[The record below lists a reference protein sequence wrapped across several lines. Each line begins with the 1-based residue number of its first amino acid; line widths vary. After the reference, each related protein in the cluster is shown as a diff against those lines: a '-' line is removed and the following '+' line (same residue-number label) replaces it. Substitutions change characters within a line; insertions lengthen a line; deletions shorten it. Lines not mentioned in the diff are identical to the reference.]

1 MLSHLQNNAGG
12 PRLKTFILENREL
25 YRLLLAKIVSEKS
38 GHEVVFFSSPEE
50 LENNHDTRDL
60 ELIAAHLLPG
70 RLHFKKD
77 GPQHRHAIYGEAMD
91 SATILWCR
99 KSGVN
104 GILDLQDGAEDWT
117 RSLQSLGNGGISETP
132 TVART
137 LNEGQGKA
145 VAKLSRR
152 EAEVARMLVKGFS
165 AKQVAASLGTS
176 EGTVKNQR
184 KAVYRKLGIVRATQ
198 LAGAMGYKAR

>member
-70 RLHFKKD
+70 RLHFKKE
-77 GPQHRHAIYGEAMD
+77 GPQPRHAIYGEAMD

-104 GILDLQDGAEDWT
+104 GILDLQDGAEDWS
-117 RSLQSLGNGGISETP
+117 RCLQSLGNGGISETP
-132 TVART
+132 AVART
-137 LNEGQGKA
+137 LNEGHGKG
-145 VAKLSRR
+145 VLS
-152 EAEVARMLVKGFS
+152 
-165 AKQVAASLGTS
+165 
-176 EGTVKNQR
+176 
-184 KAVYRKLGIVRATQ
+184 
-198 LAGAMGYKAR
+198 